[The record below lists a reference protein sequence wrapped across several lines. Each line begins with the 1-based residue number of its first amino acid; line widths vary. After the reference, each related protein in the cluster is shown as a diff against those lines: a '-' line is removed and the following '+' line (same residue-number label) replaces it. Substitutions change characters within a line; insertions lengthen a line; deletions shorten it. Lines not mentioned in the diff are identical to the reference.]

1 MRDVLVVGGGAVGLA
16 LASTLAA
23 SGLDVVVWERRAAPE
38 AVPGRAAAG
47 TARPG
52 HSRAIGLH
60 APALEVLHPDV
71 AAHLTREAVQVVRGV
86 ARTRERVL
94 GVVPFD
100 RVSRRFPFV
109 ATLPQVRT
117 QEVLHAHA
125 ATVPGLELV
134 HGRALVGLHGSPG
147 HVVARAEDGGVE
159 HARFVVAADGARSGV
174 RDLLGVPAPVHPYPD
189 TYVMGDLAD
198 STHAGS
204 DAIIHLEHAGVV
216 ESFPLPGG
224 LRRWVVHTGTG
235 RGGKPTVS
243 GASDAPTAEN
253 LASLIEQRT
262 GIAVDPG
269 TCSMLSAFTVRRRLA
284 ARTVHGRVVLLGDAA
299 HEISPIGGQGMNLGW
314 LDGARLAPVLLASVR
329 GTADDAATRVALRRY
344 DDARR
349 RRARWAARQAELNM
363 GLGRPV
369 AGTAATVRDGVLRA
383 LLGSP
388 ARRGLASVYAMRH
401 LR

>member
-16 LASTLAA
+16 LASMLAG
-23 SGLDVVVWERRAAPE
+23 SGLDVVVWERRAAPD
-38 AVPGRAAAG
+38 AVALDSTG
-47 TARPG
+47 RPG

-71 AAHLTREAVQVVRGV
+71 AGRLAREAVQVVRGV

-125 ATVPGLELV
+125 GTLPGLELV
-134 HGRALVGLHGSPG
+134 HGRALAVLHGSPG
-147 HVVARAEDGGVE
+147 HVVARAEDGGIE

-174 RDLLGVPAPVHPYPD
+174 RDLLGVEAPVHPYPD

-198 STHAGS
+198 STNAGS

-224 LRRWVVHTGTG
+224 LRRWVVHTGVG
-235 RGGKPTVS
+235 HDPSSAGPSASSEPTP
-243 GASDAPTAEN
+243 DD
-253 LASLIEQRT
+253 LAALIEDRT
-262 GIAVDPG
+262 GIAVDPA

-284 ARTVHGRVVLLGDAA
+284 ARTVHGRVLLLGDAA

-314 LDGARLAPVLLASVR
+314 LDGARLAPVLTASVR
-329 GTADDAATRVALRRY
+329 GTADDATTRAALRGY
-344 DDARR
+344 DGARR
-349 RRARWAARQAELNM
+349 RRAGWAARQAELNM

-369 AGTAATVRDGVLRA
+369 AGASATVRDGVLRA
-383 LLGSP
+383 LLASP

>member
-16 LASTLAA
+16 LASTLAG
-23 SGLDVVVWERRAAPE
+23 SGLDVVVWERRTAPD
-38 AVPGRAAAG
+38 AVARDSA
-47 TARPG
+47 TRPG

-71 AAHLTREAVQVVRGV
+71 ADRLTREAVQVVRGV

-125 ATVPGLELV
+125 ATLAGLELV
-134 HGRALVGLHGSPG
+134 HGRALAGLHGSPG
-147 HVVARAEDGGVE
+147 HVVARAEDGAIE
-159 HARFVVAADGARSGV
+159 HARFAVAADGARSGV
-174 RDLLGVPAPVHPYPD
+174 RELLGVPAPVHPYPD

-198 STHAGS
+198 GTNAGS

-224 LRRWVVHTGTG
+224 LRRWVVHTGVGHAGVDHGAT
-235 RGGKPTVS
+235 PTEPV
-243 GASDAPTAEN
+243 APTADG
-253 LASLIEQRT
+253 LAALIQDRT
-262 GIAVDPG
+262 GIAVDPT

-284 ARTVHGRVVLLGDAA
+284 TRTVHGRVVLIGDAA

-314 LDGARLAPVLLASVR
+314 LDGARLAPVLTASVR
-329 GTADDAATRVALRRY
+329 GTADDATTRAALRRY
-344 DDARR
+344 DGARR
-349 RRARWAARQAELNM
+349 RRAGWAARQAELNM

-369 AGTAATVRDGVLRA
+369 AGASATVRDGVLRA